1 MTYQLEYTKE
11 YHIVLTI
18 LLDENWLLFPAV
30 IFEIADRNFNVWW
43 KEQNHSFSRINV
55 GAKLFHYNITG
66 RKDRLRLLAH
76 TGYTN
81 KIEAS
86 YEYPFI
92 SKRYNIGL
100 KISAL
105 YSQNKELVY
114 KSIENKSLFYKDENN
129 VIFQRQRYS
138 ISLRHRPN
146 RRWISGLNIESN
158 HNSIDTAVA
167 RQNPNYF
174 LNGNSKQHFTSI
186 NYVIEYSTKDL
197 NYCIQFKNI
206 LGQSQSQEKYFIIS
220 ISNQSKLGLGIR
232 NIHLICILDWGIIM
246 ILFLDMNIM

>member
-1 MTYQLEYTKE
+1 MCDFLWRL
-11 YHIVLTI
+11 VL
-18 LLDENWLLFPAV
+18 
-30 IFEIADRNFNVWW
+30 
-43 KEQNHSFSRINV
+43 KSNV

-174 LNGNSKQHFTSI
+174 LKFQ
-186 NYVIEYSTKDL
+186 YSPDISHYQYLPSNTCFDNNLYYSLKSHTE
-197 NYCIQFKNI
+197 NI
-206 LGQSQSQEKYFIIS
+206 F
-220 ISNQSKLGLGIR
+220 
-232 NIHLICILDWGIIM
+232 
-246 ILFLDMNIM
+246 